1 MPFNNTENRDNVDEV
16 SGGDERKEKRSF
28 QVSEAGAAA
37 EFSQDRW
44 TMGGGSGGDSVG
56 AVVVVMMMEMLVV
69 VLMAI
74 GTVVMVMVVVVVS
87 VG

>member
-1 MPFNNTENRDNVDEV
+1 MPFNNNENCDNADEV
-16 SGGDERKEKRSF
+16 SGGDERKEEGRF

-44 TMGGGSGGDSVG
+44 TMGGDSVG
-56 AVVVVMMMEMLVV
+56 AVVVVVVMVEMTMVV

-74 GTVVMVMVVVVVS
+74 ETVVVVVAS
-87 VG
+87 AG